1 MARKARPAK
10 HRKSVITSSSSVD
23 RYLELIGREMVQG
36 KYSEAV
42 VNCERLLNYLPQHAP
57 QRVDALAQLGTAHA
71 MLQNFPQA
79 YEALTE
85 ALALNPQNADLWYNR
100 STTSCFTTRFG
111 QALRDVE
118 RAIELN
124 TRSDTTEKLA
134 EALKAC
140 REMAEKSMKMR
151 GPDFTL
157 DRLIEQEELFQQGLK
172 LMEGEKWEEAGQ
184 AFQTA
189 IAMGDCLPQPWGNL
203 GISFMMQERYD
214 EAEEALKRAIA
225 MDPTYTLAKN
235 NLAALPQFRRTG
247 PPQGVLLNEPFKHT
261 KLKQTIQ
268 FIRE

>member
-1 MARKARPAK
+1 
-10 HRKSVITSSSSVD
+10 
-23 RYLELIGREMVQG
+23 
-36 KYSEAV
+36 
-42 VNCERLLNYLPQHAP
+42 
-57 QRVDALAQLGTAHA
+57 
-71 MLQNFPQA
+71 
-79 YEALTE
+79 
-85 ALALNPQNADLWYNR
+85 
-100 STTSCFTTRFG
+100 
-111 QALRDVE
+111 
-118 RAIELN
+118 
-124 TRSDTTEKLA
+124 
-134 EALKAC
+134 
-140 REMAEKSMKMR
+140 MKMR

-157 DRLIEQEELFQQGLK
+157 EQLIEQEELFQQDLK

-225 MDPTYTLAKN
+225 MDPTYALAKN